1 MDERTVPQPN
11 SPKDGPAPPP
21 APAGKH
27 RLSRFL
33 RRLIAMVV
41 VLAVALV
48 LVLAVAFGGWR
59 LLFRRRRGR
68 YGRSTGGG
76 GRRRGYRGTRKR
88 R

>member
-1 MDERTVPQPN
+1 ME
-11 SPKDGPAPPP
+11 A
-21 APAGKH
+21 
-27 RLSRFL
+27 SRI
-33 RRLIAMVV
+33 R
-41 VLAVALV
+41 VLWRDVKEFFSTAAAKTGLGAV